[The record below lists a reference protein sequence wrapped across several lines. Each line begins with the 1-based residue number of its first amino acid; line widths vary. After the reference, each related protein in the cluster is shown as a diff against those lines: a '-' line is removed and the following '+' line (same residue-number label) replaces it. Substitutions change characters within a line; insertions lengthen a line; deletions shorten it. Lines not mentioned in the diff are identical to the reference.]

1 MSEYAQ
7 VPIGELMEARS
18 GRPKFI
24 RAYMEA
30 HSGEWPVYSA
40 SLTRPF
46 GFVDDFEYE
55 GPHLTWVMNGYGG
68 RVQEVAGKFSANRDR
83 GVFVPRDGVQIP
95 DLTYMR
101 FAMEPQLVA
110 AAVGRRVD
118 GRLNEYTKIYPGT
131 AEEVLIPLHKDP
143 AGCYDYDNMTEVGEK
158 LRRIE
163 HAQGGVKSARITLER
178 ATLLMEVEAPAITL
192 SLGDER
198 YFVLSIG
205 ERVLRKDHTPRGVPV
220 YSANPLVPFGCITES
235 NLTDF
240 SKPSLLWGIDGIFDW
255 NLIPAGIEFAT
266 TDHCGRLQ
274 IVDKRLDPEYVF
286 AYLKFTRS
294 RCGFDRVFRASLGNM
309 RADAKVVV
317 PLDAAGE
324 PSMERQQALSRE
336 FRGQGDAQAQAL
348 AALDD
353 VLKARMTVEA

>member
-1 MSEYAQ
+1 MSEYTQ

-24 RAYMEA
+24 RTYVEA

-40 SLTRPF
+40 SLLHPF

-55 GPHLTWVMNGYGG
+55 GPHLTWIMNGYGG
-68 RVQEVAGKFSANRDR
+68 RVQEVSGRFSANRDR
-83 GVFVPRDGVQIP
+83 GVFVPREDVQMP
-95 DLTYMR
+95 DLTYLR

-118 GRLNEYTKIYPGT
+118 GRLNEYTKIYPPA

-143 AGCYDYDNMTEVGEK
+143 SGGYDYDKMAVIGEK
-158 LRRIE
+158 LRNIE
-163 HAQGGVKSARITLER
+163 RAQDGVKSARAMLER
-178 ATLLMEVEAPAITL
+178 ATLLLEVEAPSTTL
-192 SLGDER
+192 SLGDEM
-198 YFVLSIG
+198 YFTLSIG
-205 ERVLRKDHTPRGVPV
+205 ERVLRKNHTSEGVPV
-220 YSANPLVPFGCITES
+220 YSANPLVPFGYIAES

-240 SKPSLLWGIDGIFDW
+240 SKPSLLWGIDGVFDW
-255 NLIPAGIEFAT
+255 NLIPAGTEFAI

-274 IVDKRLDPEYVF
+274 VVDECLDPEYVF

-294 RCGFDRVFRASLGNM
+294 GCGFDRVFRASLGNM
-309 RADAKVVV
+309 RADVKVVV

-324 PSMERQQALSRE
+324 LSMERQQALARE
-336 FRGQGDAQAQAL
+336 FSNQATAQAQAL
-348 AALDD
+348 TALDD

>member
-1 MSEYAQ
+1 MSEFAQ
-7 VPIGELMEARS
+7 VPIGELMEGRS

-24 RAYMEA
+24 RDYMEA

-40 SLTRPF
+40 SLARPF

-55 GPHLTWVMNGYGG
+55 GSHLTWVMNGYGG
-68 RVQEVAGKFSANRDR
+68 RVQEVDGKFSANRDR
-83 GVFVPRDGVQIP
+83 GIFVPRDGVQMP
-95 DLTYMR
+95 DLTYLR

-118 GRLNEYTKIYPGT
+118 GRLNEYTKIYPST

-143 AGCYDYDNMTEVGEK
+143 AGGYDYAKMTVIGEK

-163 HAQGGVKSARITLER
+163 HAQDGVKLARATLER
-178 ATLLMEVEAPAITL
+178 ATLLLEVEAPAITL
-192 SLGDER
+192 SLGDEM
-198 YFVLSIG
+198 YFTLSIG
-205 ERVLRKDHTPRGVPV
+205 ERVLRKDHTPQGVPV
-220 YSANPLVPFGCITES
+220 YSANPLVPFGHIAES

-255 NLIPAGIEFAT
+255 NLIPEGTEFAT

-274 IVDKRLDPEYVF
+274 MVAERLDPEYVF
-286 AYLKFTRS
+286 AYLKFTRN

-309 RADAKVVV
+309 RADAKVVI

-324 PSMERQQALSRE
+324 PSMERQQTLARE
-336 FRGQGDAQAQAL
+336 FSDQGAIQVQAL